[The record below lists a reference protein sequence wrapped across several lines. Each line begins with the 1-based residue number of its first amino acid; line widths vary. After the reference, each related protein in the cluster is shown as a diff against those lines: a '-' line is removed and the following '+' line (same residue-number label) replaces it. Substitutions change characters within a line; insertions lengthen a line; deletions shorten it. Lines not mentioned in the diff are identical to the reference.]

1 MHVIRAERRA
11 AASEPLTP
19 GMPDHREVPVAAAP
33 LDLEPDPRPKPAP
46 EPEHGVTTTAR
57 HDGH

>member
-1 MHVIRAERRA
+1 
-11 AASEPLTP
+11 
-19 GMPDHREVPVAAAP
+19 MPDHREVPVAAAP

-46 EPEHGVTTTAR
+46 EPEHGVITTAR